1 MMCDC
6 VSPPCSVH
14 LRVSEKLNLVAGR
27 DGGVQSMEI
36 LGIIMLRIS
45 DSDYGKI
52 RVSLENKE
60 TRPIQFQ
67 VRREGGREGR
77 KEIRTEVKV

>member
-1 MMCDC
+1 
-6 VSPPCSVH
+6 
-14 LRVSEKLNLVAGR
+14 
-27 DGGVQSMEI
+27 MEI